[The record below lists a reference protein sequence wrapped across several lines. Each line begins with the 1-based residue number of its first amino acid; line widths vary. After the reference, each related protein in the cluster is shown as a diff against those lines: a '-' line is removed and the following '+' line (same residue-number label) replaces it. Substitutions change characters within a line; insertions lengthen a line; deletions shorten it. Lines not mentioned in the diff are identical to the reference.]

1 MKKQNRRTRWNGPGT
16 RRRIDRFNVLATAV
30 GCMLVIIALA
40 ALVGCVEEEVDNRL
54 ADMAKSTVE
63 MQAQQNGKLLDANR
77 EVAAGAKD
85 LVAKDAAARRDLIAV
100 QKDLQTERSAIG
112 QQRDTL
118 DADRKQLHSERQR
131 DSLSAAAIGLFA
143 QVLLVS
149 LPLGLIGWLL
159 YVAYFR
165 TVDDSTTGQIVLE
178 QFVLENPV
186 LLPDR
191 RSSNHTVAEPTLRA
205 EHVVPTIGND

>member
-1 MKKQNRRTRWNGPGT
+1 M
-16 RRRIDRFNVLATAV
+16 
-30 GCMLVIIALA
+30 
-40 ALVGCVEEEVDNRL
+40 
-54 ADMAKSTVE
+54 
-63 MQAQQNGKLLDANR
+63 
-77 EVAAGAKD
+77 
-85 LVAKDAAARRDLIAV
+85 
-100 QKDLQTERSAIG
+100 IG
-112 QQRDTL
+112 QQRDAL
-118 DADRKQLHSERQR
+118 EADRKQLHTERHR
-131 DSLSAAAIGLFA
+131 DSLASAAIGLFA

-191 RSSNHTVAEPTLRA
+191 RSSNHTVAEPTLLA